1 MWLAVVQITGIAP
14 LQRKCLSAFS
24 TPACQDP
31 ERLLSLN
38 PFAQL
43 TALFFL
49 HFCFPCCL
57 AAYRTMRIIDITL
70 LFLGAQGKKTLMGG
84 NILFLSCPL
93 GQLAKP
99 RGDTRSTRRRHQRGH
114 ESRAI
119 PSFFFFSSVLPLLC
133 FFTSFVQRP
142 GLFLSYHETV
152 CDFYGGAR

>member
-38 PFAQL
+38 PFCA
-43 TALFFL
+43 THSFFL

-119 PSFFFFSSVLPLLC
+119 PSFFFFLLC
-133 FFTSFVQRP
+133 SSPAMFFCKFRPTSRLV
-142 GLFLSYHETV
+142 SVIHETV